1 MKGKHNKLY
10 LKKFPQNYVIRNPY
24 IGTVIVF
31 LLSFFF
37 ILIYKPFNVHPAQT
51 LSFELTMAIYCIAMT
66 IPVFALIKIIKSFKY
81 FSNSNEWTLLK
92 ELISI
97 LIILIGMG
105 LFVYLTGFIVEAPT
119 DRLNLR
125 TFFNSLFS
133 GLLIGLIPFLFF
145 TLVNYR
151 YLFVTEISQNFA
163 PQLNESNEE
172 HSKKEIWIP
181 SQLKKEELSF
191 CPDELVYA
199 ESEGNYVVFYLMIE
213 GKLQK
218 KMVRNSMNN
227 IEQHL
232 SDISFLMRIH
242 RAFMVNLKYIQS
254 VKGNTL
260 GYRVKLNGVEIEIP
274 VSRQNTKN
282 FIQNVKLFK

>member
-1 MKGKHNKLY
+1 MKIKHSKLH
-10 LKKFPQNYVIRNPY
+10 LKKYPQNYVIRNPY
-24 IGTVIVF
+24 MGTAIVF

-51 LSFELTMAIYCIAMT
+51 FSFELTMAIYCIAMT
-66 IPVFALIKIIKSFKY
+66 IPVFLITQIIKRFEY
-81 FSNSNEWTLLK
+81 FNINNWTILK
-92 ELISI
+92 ESISLLIV
-97 LIILIGMG
+97 LIGMG
-105 LFVYLTGFIVEAPT
+105 LFVYLTGFVIEAQA

-125 TFFNSLFS
+125 TFFNSLFT
-133 GLLIGLIPFLFF
+133 GFLIGLIPFLFF
-145 TLVNYR
+145 TLINYR
-151 YLFVTEISQNFA
+151 YLFVTEISQDFA
-163 PQLNESNEE
+163 PLSDKRDAEYYE
-172 HSKKEIWIP
+172 KEILIP

-191 CPDELVYA
+191 HPSALIYA

-232 SDISFLMRIH
+232 SGISSLMRIH

-260 GYRVKLNGVEIEIP
+260 GYRVKLHGIEIEIP
-274 VSRQNTKN
+274 VSRQNSKT
-282 FIQNVKLFK
+282 FIQNVKLFQ